1 MHGLSSQLLSN
12 HGYCWQRHTSSTRQ
26 VDQHVLPKVSK
37 FYFACR
43 WTARQA
49 KRIRADG
56 TSLKWDHHWRF
67 YGRTKPMQLK
77 QAFIQSQSL
86 ATYGV
91 PGVMQLELLV
101 GLLLELKAAGN
112 DFEVVLQNRR
122 QLPST
127 TYKVQLAQ
135 QVRSVFEAS
144 SSPHSFPSVATS
156 FPGVIPSSEPSWPST
171 APYTKQQLWQWWRAE
186 VTWAKKGG
194 RDNMWWQLIFWGEPP
209 VTGKTP
215 KTEFWALLISND
227 PKACSLYP
235 YAQMAAVRS
244 QCKVRWLCP
253 DVSKPESP
261 HTLYRRALQ
270 LVDYTTK

>member
-26 VDQHVLPKVSK
+26 VDQHVLLKVSK

-43 WTARQA
+43 WTARQV
-49 KRIRADG
+49 KRIKADG
-56 TSLKWDHHWRF
+56 PSLEWDHHWRF
-67 YGRTKPMQLK
+67 YGRTKPAQLK

-112 DFEVVLQNRR
+112 DFEVVIQNRG

-135 QVRSVFEAS
+135 QVRSMFEAS

-156 FPGVIPSSEPSWPST
+156 FPGVIPSSEPSWPSA
-171 APYTKQQLWQWWRAE
+171 APYTKQQLWQLWRAE

-215 KTEFWALLISND
+215 KTEFWALPISDD
-227 PKACSLYP
+227 PEACSLYP

-244 QCKVRWLCP
+244 HCKVSWLYP
-253 DVSKPESP
+253 DVSRPEP
-261 HTLYRRALQ
+261 LHTLYRRPCN
-270 LVDYTTK
+270 